1 MRKFEIVSKY
11 KDIEA
16 QIRMPRRATKG
27 SACYDIFNNTG
38 NDITIPAGAISD
50 AITTYVKIA
59 MEQDEV
65 CKFFVRSGHGF
76 KYSLKL
82 ANSTGIVDCVPAGTL
97 ISTPAGN
104 IAVETM
110 MESAKQSIYSFNEQ
124 TNKVESDSISEM
136 WIVNDL
142 ELLKIE
148 TEAGTVE
155 VPVTK
160 ELFTRRGW
168 VKASDLVDTDEILEI
183 STNFSKISS
192 ITKTDTK
199 PVFHLTVEKNHN
211 FFGNGLCLHNCDYH
225 NNSNNEGECFVKFHN
240 QGPKELVIKA
250 GEAMAQAMFQKYLIT
265 DDDNE
270 TVGGD
275 RMGGFGSTSGT

>member
-1 MRKFEIVSKY
+1 MRKFEIVSTY

-59 MEQDEV
+59 MEQEEV

-82 ANSTGIVDCVPAGTL
+82 INGTGIIDYDFYKKDAVWNAEK
-97 ISTPAGN
+97 STW
-104 IAVETM
+104 E
-110 MESAKQSIYSFNEQ
+110 
-124 TNKVESDSISEM
+124 
-136 WIVNDL
+136 
-142 ELLKIE
+142 
-148 TEAGTVE
+148 
-155 VPVTK
+155 
-160 ELFTRRGW
+160 
-168 VKASDLVDTDEILEI
+168 
-183 STNFSKISS
+183 
-192 ITKTDTK
+192 
-199 PVFHLTVEKNHN
+199 
-211 FFGNGLCLHNCDYH
+211 
-225 NNSNNEGECFVKFHN
+225 EGECFVKFHN